1 MDIIMYE
8 IRKRKNEIREKYK
21 TLRAALDPKVK
32 AGWDEAVCRSFI
44 SSATY
49 RFASV
54 LLLYAPKRDEVDV
67 MPIARQ
73 ALADGKRVAF
83 PRCIPDTHDMVFH
96 FVDSLSQLIS
106 GSYGLREPSS
116 DLEVYDRGSPE
127 TAACLVPAIVY
138 DRRGYRIG
146 YGKGYYD
153 RYLSSF
159 TGSKVGTVYSEY
171 IVDSLPRGRYDLS
184 VDFIVTERGIRVK

>member
-106 GSYGLREPSS
+106 GSYGLRDPSS

-171 IVDSLPRGRYDLS
+171 IVDSLPGGRYDLS
-184 VDFIVTERGIRVK
+184 VDFIVSERGIRVK

>member
-1 MDIIMYE
+1 MNIIMYE

-159 TGSKVGTVYSEY
+159 TGSKVGTVCGEY
-171 IVDSLPRGRYDLS
+171 IIDSLPRGRYDLS